1 MGKTLAELRRDL
13 QDAKDSYDHAE
24 VKRLTETIKLR
35 ERQQMDADF
44 EETSKWLGLSS

>member
-35 ERQQMDADF
+35 EKQQLEADF
-44 EETSKWLGLSS
+44 IATQKFCGL